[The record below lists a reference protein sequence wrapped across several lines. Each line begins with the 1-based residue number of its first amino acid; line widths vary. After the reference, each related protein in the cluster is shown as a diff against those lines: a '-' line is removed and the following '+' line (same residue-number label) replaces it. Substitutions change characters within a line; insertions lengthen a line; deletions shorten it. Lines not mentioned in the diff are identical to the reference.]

1 MREGRRLHQWPYYLL
16 FECQKSP
23 KVAPKIAPN
32 IPAKSANGS
41 VSKVDDQIGSK
52 ILTPT
57 GKGSRN
63 GMLRTNSMI
72 KGGSIKAGR
81 ATKAPGSH
89 TLDSVSF
96 LSVACWCF
104 EKTMPSTINAEA
116 TKTSGRS
123 ASVTIKTG
131 KRPGRFGKR

>member
-1 MREGRRLHQWPYYLL
+1 ML

-32 IPAKSANGS
+32 IPAKSTN
-41 VSKVDDQIGSK
+41 
-52 ILTPT
+52 T
-57 GKGSRN
+57 GKGSKN

-72 KGGSIKAGR
+72 KGGSNKAGR
-81 ATKAPGSH
+81 AIKAPGSH

-96 LSVACWCF
+96 LSVPCWCF
-104 EKTMPSTINAEA
+104 EKIMPSTINAET

-123 ASVTIKTG
+123 ASVTLKTG
-131 KRPGRFGKR
+131 NRPGRFGKR